1 MEIYTALMVLL
12 RIVLISSNG
21 LLQRKPDLIVS
32 GINRGGNL
40 GDDVTYS
47 GTVSL
52 HSKVLSLNPI
62 FAISQ
67 VADDNYKFETAARFA
82 LQLALMIKEQ
92 SLPADVLECEC
103 PKS

>member
-1 MEIYTALMVLL
+1 MVLL

-47 GTVSL
+47 GTISL
-52 HSKVLSLNPI
+52 HSKVLS
-62 FAISQ
+62 
-67 VADDNYKFETAARFA
+67 
-82 LQLALMIKEQ
+82 
-92 SLPADVLECEC
+92 
-103 PKS
+103 